1 MAKVKFDRQI
11 IATAR
16 VNRAKSIFSD
26 DENVGKFALAHAM
39 TVISIWDLPLP
50 PQDAQP
56 KLWENLVDD

>member
-1 MAKVKFDRQI
+1 MPRV

-16 VNRAKSIFSD
+16 VNRAGKIFSD
-26 DENVGKFALAHAM
+26 DENVGKFALAHSM

-56 KLWENLVDD
+56 KLWEHLTD